1 VKPVNTDIEDLLILP
16 DEELH
21 GMYKHAKKIRRFLAF
36 SMLVTGLFLGI
47 ALVDFVIVG
56 ITGGHFSDSSAD
68 LAFVF
73 SMIAAFVCTSAV
85 LFDDPRRQAITASV
99 TLIIQALLFPALLIM
114 GTDKGTHDQVLEY
127 IRKAGIH
134 YGADQLTTEALML
147 VLSGAVNFFAYKQ
160 IKIIAGLK
168 AHPRFPFTNSQR
180 DEKFLDRA
188 SREEVLR
195 YMDNTSEGSAV
206 QTVSGEELLDA
217 DSKAPAPEA
226 PEPAELLQQR
236 TQVWKKHDKAD
247 TAYTMDN
254 LRNMHFDPPDEGEL
268 SGSDLEQELMKAT
281 APKKKPEPLPEEF
294 FQQTPVVWR
303 KRKDGTTYMER
314 REAPSVPAGEHDSRS
329 VLP

>member
-1 VKPVNTDIEDLLILP
+1 MKPVNTNIEDILILP

-21 GMYKHAKKIRRFLAF
+21 AQYKHSKKMRRIFAI
-36 SMLVTGLFLGI
+36 SMLVTGFFLGI
-47 ALVDFVIVG
+47 AIADFVIVG

-73 SMIAAFVCTSAV
+73 SMIAAFVCTSAIV
-85 LFDDPRRQAITASV
+85 CDDPRRQTVMASV
-99 TLIIQALLFPALLIM
+99 TLIIQSLLFPSLLIM
-114 GTDKGTHDQVLEY
+114 GTGLGTHDQVFEY
-127 IRKAGIH
+127 IHNAGIH
-134 YGADQLTTEALML
+134 LGTDQLSIELLML
-147 VLSGAVNFFAYKQ
+147 VLSGAANLFAHKH
-160 IKIIAGLK
+160 IKILSVLK
-168 AHPRFPFTNSQR
+168 EHPRFPFTNSHR
-180 DEKFLDRA
+180 DEQYLVRA
-188 SREEVLR
+188 TREEALR
-195 YMDNTSEGSAV
+195 YMNNSDEGKV
-206 QTVSGEELLDA
+206 HTVAGEELFDA
-217 DSKAPAPEA
+217 DPKAPEA
-226 PEPAELLQQR
+226 PEVPDTAEHLQQR

-254 LRNMHFDPPDEGEL
+254 LRNMHFDAPDEGEL

-314 REAPSVPAGEHDSRS
+314 REAPSAPAGEYDSRS